1 MGLEKNGIR
10 KKSFLGVLV
19 FGNLYCP
26 SINST
31 QFNVEHE
38 NTCSFHYHIG
48 SSSFPTFRD
57 LNVLKCNCAK
67 KKIIIF
73 CIKFITYIKKFK
85 FLRRIAIKISF
96 SFYFFTIPSQRN
108 SMETLYPKK
117 KSCNIFSTR
126 NFC

>member
-1 MGLEKNGIR
+1 MELEKNGIR
-10 KKSFLGVLV
+10 EKSFLGVLV

-38 NTCSFHYHIG
+38 NTCSFPYHIG

-67 KKIIIF
+67 KKNYNFLYKIHHI
-73 CIKFITYIKKFK
+73 YKKIQVFK
-85 FLRRIAIKISF
+85 
-96 SFYFFTIPSQRN
+96 RN
-108 SMETLYPKK
+108 SYKNLFFILLLYYTLTEKLHGNALSKK
-117 KSCNIFSTR
+117 EKLQYFS
-126 NFC
+126 N